1 MKKAFCILAAFL
13 SSLANATP
21 VATVDVRI
29 DGYRFAPE
37 IVQVGNR
44 AVHAGQY
51 YGTMDREPFTAWCAE
66 LEEFLQF
73 GSVNE
78 YQIIP
83 ADEAYGAETA
93 LKLAQ
98 LLSWTKQTGQPT
110 DASESAAIQVDIW
123 SIQAGDDPQG
133 DYSGALITERPIVLR
148 HRNRQDIVSS
158 YPLIAVPVGEP
169 TPAIPFALG
178 IGFIAGYLATRR
190 KP

>member
-51 YGTMDREPFTAWCAE
+51 YGTMDRNPVLAWCGE
-66 LEEFLQF
+66 LEQFLQF

-78 YQIIP
+78 YQVVL
-83 ADEAYGAETA
+83 AEEVYGAETT

-98 LLSWTKQTGQPT
+98 LLSWVKQTGQPT
-110 DASESAAIQVDIW
+110 DASEAAEIQVDIW
-123 SIQAGDDPQG
+123 NILAGNAPQK
-133 DYSGALITERPIVLR
+133 DYSGAPITEQPIVLWNK
-148 HRNRQDIVSS
+148 NRQDIVSS
-158 YPLIAVPVGEP
+158 NPLLSVPVEEP
-169 TPAIPFALG
+169 DPSIPFALG

-190 KP
+190 KL

>member
-37 IVQVGNR
+37 IVHAGNR

-51 YGTMDREPFTAWCAE
+51 YGTMDREPVVAWCGE

-78 YQIIP
+78 YQILT

-93 LKLAQ
+93 LKLAR

-110 DASESAAIQVDIW
+110 NARESADIQVDIW

-133 DYSGALITERPIVLR
+133 DYSVALITEQPIVLR

-158 YPLIAVPVGEP
+158 HPLLAVPVDEP
-169 TPAIPFALG
+169 DPGIPLSLG
-178 IGFIAGYLATRR
+178 VGFIAGYLATRR
-190 KP
+190 KS